1 MKHIHAFGL
10 AIGLVILTATSLCFA
25 ADYDYKTMTPE
36 IKQALRNRHARYHE
50 LRTFKQDGAIGENN
64 KGYVT
69 NLKDSPAAASLTTAE
84 NQDRRVLYETLA
96 EQNKLGST
104 GLLEIQRAFAE
115 VRKEK
120 AHAGDMVQSA
130 SGDWKKKS

>member
-1 MKHIHAFGL
+1 MTRFYLECHHIPSSHPSSAKAASLSLSAFL
-10 AIGLVILTATSLCFA
+10 KACPVIPS
-25 ADYDYKTMTPE
+25 
-36 IKQALRNRHARYHE
+36 
-50 LRTFKQDGAIGENN
+50 
-64 KGYVT
+64 
-69 NLKDSPAAASLTTAE
+69 SPAAASLTTAE